1 MSEEM
6 KNAYRQLDIND
17 KRNQLSDELLIIF
30 ELIKRYE
37 NAKGINPIT
46 QVKNYDIVNDKNL
59 NEDEILTFFY
69 EDVYNIQQELITLL
83 NVLPIFMPVFFH
95 LYKYIKKIF
104 FVIAITKF
112 LFFNFFKYNK
122 YTEQIRKINP
132 KKASEVKRIC

>member
-37 NAKGINPIT
+37 NAKGISPIT
-46 QVKNYDIVNDKNL
+46 QVKNYDIAKDSNL

-83 NVLPIFMPVFFH
+83 NVV
-95 LYKYIKKIF
+95 
-104 FVIAITKF
+104 
-112 LFFNFFKYNK
+112 
-122 YTEQIRKINP
+122 ER
-132 KKASEVKRIC
+132 